1 MKAGNW
7 NFRHDRGT
15 SAPKGCSGG
24 FTLPLALVILAV
36 MGNIALVIFSMVKS
50 ERVESFRRYTK
61 IQAELNTESGI
72 DFALNRME
80 TTSSPWR
87 TDSLHYISPD
97 SSVTFTLS
105 HFQDGIYSKLSV
117 VPGDSSQKTATSQAS
132 PWIARTGFRQPPLPA
147 IVALS
152 RHATFAIAQGT
163 RIKGGIAIAEGTVT
177 YSMHYM
183 MMADRETYYDTMF
196 TDTNFTLFDSLHY
209 FPELS
214 RKQFDSLYKKDLCEF
229 DAKDEIPQML
239 SCRNVVVQGDAR
251 CEKCSIRAEKIRI
264 RGNSVFKEADIRAN
278 KISATEYAELSG
290 TFFARD
296 SVFVELERSQDAPLT
311 IALQGRKSGPA
322 EYTGRLDLEKLTAG
336 NILLLFVGDNWDET
350 FPGIPVRTSE
360 KCNLNGLV
368 VSMGTTDFQGRL
380 KGTLVTYNFA
390 FDEGGTHWRN
400 FIRHAQIE
408 SDSSASY
415 LLPDML
421 HIGGFATYEKM

>member
-7 NFRHDRGT
+7 SYRHNRGADAST
-15 SAPKGCSGG
+15 GCSGG

-72 DFALNRME
+72 DFALNRMNTE
-80 TTSSPWR
+80 SSPWR

-97 SSVTFTLS
+97 NSVTFTLS
-105 HFQDGIYSKLSV
+105 HVQDGIYSKLNI
-117 VPGDSSQKTATSQAS
+117 VPGDSSQKTATGLTS
-132 PWIARTGFRQPPLPA
+132 PWIARAGFQQPPLPA

-152 RHATFAIAQGT
+152 RHSTFAIAQGSH
-163 RIKGGIAIAEGTVT
+163 IKGGIAVAEGSVS
-177 YSMHYM
+177 YSMHYL
-183 MMADRETYYDTMF
+183 MMADRETYYDTVL
-196 TDTNFTLFDSLHY
+196 TDTNFTLFDSLRY

-214 RKQFDSLYKKDLCEF
+214 RNQFDSLYKKDLCEF

-239 SCRNVVVQGDAR
+239 SCRNVIVQGDAR

-264 RGNSVFKEADIRAN
+264 RGNSVFKKADIRAN

-296 SVFVELERSQDAPLT
+296 SVFVELERLQEAPLT

-322 EYTGRLDLEKLTAG
+322 EYTGRLDLEKLSAG
-336 NILLLFVGDNWDET
+336 KATLLFVGDNWDET
-350 FPGIPVRTSE
+350 LPGVPVRISE
-360 KCNLNGLV
+360 KCNLKGII
-368 VSMGTTDFQGRL
+368 VSMGSTDFQGRL

-400 FIRHAQIE
+400 FIRNAKIE

-421 HIGGFATYEKM
+421 HLGGFATYEKM

>member
-61 IQAELNTESGI
+61 IQAELNIESGI
-72 DFALNRME
+72 DFALNKME
-80 TTSSPWR
+80 TESSPWR

-105 HFQDGIYSKLSV
+105 HFQDGIYSKLSI
-117 VPGDSSQKTATSQAS
+117 VPRDSSQKTATGIAS
-132 PWIARTGFRQPPLPA
+132 PWIARAGFRRPPLPA
-147 IVALS
+147 IIVLS
-152 RHATFAIAQGT
+152 RRSNFAIAQGT
-163 RIKGGIAIAEGTVT
+163 RIKGGIAVAEGSVS
-177 YSMHYM
+177 YSMHYL
-183 MMADRETYYDTMF
+183 MMADRETYYDTVF
-196 TDTNFTLFDSLHY
+196 TDTNFTLFDSLRY

-214 RKQFDSLYKKDLCEF
+214 RNQFDSLYKKDLCEF
-229 DAKDEIPQML
+229 DARDEIPQTL
-239 SCRNVVVQGDAR
+239 SCRNVIVQGDAH

-296 SVFVELERSQDAPLT
+296 SVFVELERTQDAPLT
-311 IALQGRKSGPA
+311 IALQGRKSGPF
-322 EYTGRLDLEKLTAG
+322 EYSGSLDLEKLSAG
-336 NILLLFVGDNWDET
+336 NVQLLFIGDNWEESL
-350 FPGIPVRTSE
+350 PGIPVRISE
-360 KCNLNGLV
+360 KSNLKGIV
-368 VSMGTTDFQGRL
+368 VSMGTTDFQGHL
-380 KGTLVTYNFA
+380 KGTLVTYNFG
-390 FDEGGTHWRN
+390 FIEGGTHWKN
-400 FIRHAQIE
+400 FVRHAKIE
-408 SDSSASY
+408 NDSTASY
-415 LLPDML
+415 FLPDML
-421 HIGGFATYEKM
+421 HLGGLATYEKM